1 MSKICVTG
9 GSGFFGIA
17 LVKKLLSRGEE
28 VRVIDRE
35 EIDESLRKEV
45 AFRRVDIRNREEI
58 ISALQGCDLVYHN
71 AAVVPISKA
80 GQDFWNINQKG
91 TENVLEGA
99 LRGGARRVIHYS
111 TSSSLYGIPDS
122 LPVTEE
128 TPPKPLGDY
137 GKSKYEAEKICRDY
151 RAKGLDV
158 SIIRPRTIVGPGR
171 LGIFQILFE
180 WIRTGAPIYLING
193 GRNRLQLVGLDDLV
207 EVSLLLKDK
216 GNFEDFNIGAEKF
229 TTLRED
235 LEALI
240 QHASTSSKIVS
251 IPGFLARPALAA
263 LDFLNLSPF
272 VDLHYKTIDK
282 DFYFDVTKAKRILGW
297 QPKES
302 NRDCLIKAYDWYLEN
317 SKSIDKDFGTTHRK
331 AVKKGILSIL
341 R

>member
-1 MSKICVTG
+1 MTG

-17 LVKKLLSRGEE
+17 LVKKLLSLGEE
-28 VRVIDRE
+28 VRVLDRE
-35 EIDESLRKEV
+35 EIDESLRSKV
-45 AFRRVDIRNREEI
+45 DFRKVDIRDRDAM

-99 LRGGARRVIHYS
+99 MREGAKRVIHYS

-122 LPVTEE
+122 LPVTEK
-128 TPPKPLGDY
+128 TAPKPLGDY

-151 RAKGLDV
+151 RARGLNV
-158 SIIRPRTIVGPGR
+158 SIVRPRTIVGPGR

-180 WIRTGAPIYLING
+180 WIRKGSPVYLING
-193 GRNRLQLVGLDDLV
+193 GKNKLQLIGMDDLV

-216 GNFEDFNIGAEKF
+216 GDFEDFNIGAENF

-240 QHASTSSKIVS
+240 KHAGTASRIISF
-251 IPGFLARPALAA
+251 PGFLARPALAA

-282 DFYFDVTKAKRILGW
+282 DFYFDISKAKRMLQW

-302 NRDCLIKAYDWYLEN
+302 NQACLIKAYDWYLEN
-317 SKSIDKDFGTTHRK
+317 SESIDKNFGTTHRK